1 MTGGGPSTAASANPA
16 GSPFRMGVL
25 LWCLVVPVLVVGVY
39 IGLGLAAARL
49 VADPITATVVL
60 GTAVALVV
68 GLLRW
73 RRPAWF
79 AYESIPVP
87 PGARS
92 GAVRFWSW
100 VAGAGL
106 LAFLAGQAMGLWLY
120 LVFGSPGF
128 EAQTVS
134 RHFAGAMAIVL
145 SLLVSPFSEEA
156 LFRGVLYPLLRRRA
170 AVVVAAPVQAS
181 AFAVLHANIV
191 QIASVLPLAVLLAIV
206 YERTRCLV
214 SVVLVHI
221 GFNLA
226 AALVPPAWLG
236 FLAHPLAIIPLGTV
250 FGLVLVGLARGR
262 NADGPAV

>member
-1 MTGGGPSTAASANPA
+1 MAVSANPA
-16 GSPFRMGVL
+16 GSRSRAGVL
-25 LWCLVVPVLVVGVY
+25 LWCLAVPLLVVGAY

-49 VADPITATVVL
+49 VADPITATVFL

-73 RRPAWF
+73 RHPTWFVYEPGPVRPAVGK
-79 AYESIPVP
+79 ETVP
-87 PGARS
+87 FWAR
-92 GAVRFWSW
+92 

-106 LAFLAGQAMGLWLY
+106 LAFLVGQAMGLWLY

-128 EAQTVS
+128 EAQTAS
-134 RHFAGAMAIVL
+134 RHSAGTMAIVL
-145 SLLVSPFSEEA
+145 ALLVSPFSEEA

-170 AVVVAAPVQAS
+170 AVVVAVAVQAA

-191 QIASVLPLAVLLAIV
+191 QIASILPLAALLAIV

-221 GFNLA
+221 GFNFA
-226 AALVPPAWLG
+226 AALVSPTWLG
-236 FLAHPLAIIPLGTV
+236 FLAHPLAVIPLGMV

-262 NADGPAV
+262 AADGPAA